1 MTSRL
6 ITDWPVIMNQVG
18 PRQAGSVSLSPHISI
33 SEISPSVSIEL
44 KKKEQSKAYSALS
57 AEINFRPRREKE
69 TVFGAAWLHFLPQ

>member
-18 PRQAGSVSLSPHISI
+18 RCQAGSVSLSSHIHLSNK
-33 SEISPSVSIEL
+33 PPCVYRA
-44 KKKEQSKAYSALS
+44 KEERADQAYLALS

-69 TVFGAAWLHFLPQ
+69 TVFGAAWLHFLPR